1 MKCCACG
8 KKVKGLGLMYG
19 LDGDV
24 VCDAKCKQKMRD
36 QLTYL
41 CAHIFPD
48 GQATEDF
55 ILGKTDFPEGLK

>member
-1 MKCCACG
+1 
-8 KKVKGLGLMYG
+8 MYG